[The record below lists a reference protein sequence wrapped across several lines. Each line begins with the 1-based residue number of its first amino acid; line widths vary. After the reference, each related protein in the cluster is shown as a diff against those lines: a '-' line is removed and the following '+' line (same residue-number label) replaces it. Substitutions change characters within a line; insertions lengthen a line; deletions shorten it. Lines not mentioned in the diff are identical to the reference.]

1 MRFFKKLGKFMIFLF
16 VVFLIGIIG
25 IKIYIKLSPKVEINS
40 TNSVFL
46 YDKDEDVFFQGNE
59 SSSWISL
66 DDISQYVIAI
76 CAVKSLPRFT
86 CVESSI
92 SKNIG
97 KSKSVQP
104 VLFK

>member
-46 YDKDEDVFFQGNE
+46 YDKDEEVFF
-59 SSSWISL
+59 
-66 DDISQYVIAI
+66 
-76 CAVKSLPRFT
+76 
-86 CVESSI
+86 
-92 SKNIG
+92 
-97 KSKSVQP
+97 
-104 VLFK
+104 